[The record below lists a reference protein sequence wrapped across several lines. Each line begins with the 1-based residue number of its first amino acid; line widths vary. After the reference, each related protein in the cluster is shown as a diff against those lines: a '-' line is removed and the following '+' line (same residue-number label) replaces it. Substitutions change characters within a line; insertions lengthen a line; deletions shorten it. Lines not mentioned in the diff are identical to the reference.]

1 MNENKKI
8 NVKRLYRLTTLKRAV
23 IVREEKTKSNEPFK
37 RFDVTVRWSAKC
49 RAL

>member
-1 MNENKKI
+1 MQENKKS
-8 NVKRLYRLTTLKRAV
+8 VKRCYRLTNLKRTV